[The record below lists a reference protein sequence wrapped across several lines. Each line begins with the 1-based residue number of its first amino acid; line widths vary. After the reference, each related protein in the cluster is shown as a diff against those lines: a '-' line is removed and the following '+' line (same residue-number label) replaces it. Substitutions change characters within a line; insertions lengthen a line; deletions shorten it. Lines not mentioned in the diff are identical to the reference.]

1 MNAKTR
7 PEAQTPLQI
16 ARRLAADF
24 AENAAERDVAGGTPK
39 AERDA
44 LRRSGLLSLIIP
56 REYGGLGAS
65 WSETLQTVRELA
77 RVDSSIAHVYGFQ
90 HLMLATVRLF
100 SRPEQWQPWFELT
113 ARNRWFWGNAL
124 NPLDNRTV
132 ARRFDGW
139 REFSGKKSFCSGARD
154 SEMLIASALD
164 GEGGPLLIAA
174 IPTAR
179 SGISLGQDWDNMGQR
194 QTDSGSAIFE
204 RVRVEESE
212 LLLDPGPLSTPFA
225 CLRPLIAQLIF
236 TEVFLG
242 IAEGAFEEARQYT
255 LREARPWFRSEV
267 AEANADPYVLA
278 RYGEFWVGLES
289 TRALVERAAQRLDA
303 AWSKGPALDASE
315 RGQLALAIAAA
326 KVAATRNGLDL
337 CNRMFEVTGARSTH
351 AALRL
356 DRYWRNLRT
365 QTLHD
370 PLAGRLGAEPV
381 TAATDLLLMN
391 ASTHT
396 PDRLLTLPRS
406 PNLATSIRA
415 TAQVF
420 EDPKS
425 QALLEHLRQVAPSE
439 ASVLVIGE
447 TGTGKELVARHIHNL
462 SARRNGPFVAVNC
475 GAFSESLVEAE
486 LFGHEK
492 GAFTGAL
499 AAKAGWFEE
508 ANGGTLFLD
517 EIGDLPMPIQVK
529 LLRVLQER
537 EVVRL
542 GSRKSIP
549 IDVRVLAATN
559 VQLERAINAGHFR
572 EDLYYRLN
580 VVSLELSPLRER
592 PGDILPLTRHFI
604 AEYSRR
610 LGYGQSQLSP
620 EAAQKLRAY
629 SWPGNIRELENV
641 IHHTLLICR
650 DGLIR
655 ADDLH
660 LSNLRLERGE
670 ELARGGP
677 ASGAA
682 EHLLQQAFQRL
693 FEEQGENLHGRV
705 EDALLRAAYRF
716 CHGNQVHTANLLGL
730 SRNVTRTRLIAI
742 GELVV
747 NKRGGQRID
756 GERAVRLSI

>member
-179 SGISLGQDWDNMGQR
+179 SGISLGQDWDNMGQ
-194 QTDSGSAIFE
+194 
-204 RVRVEESE
+204 
-212 LLLDPGPLSTPFA
+212 A

-278 RYGEFWVGLES
+278 RYGECWVGLES

-303 AWSKGPALDASE
+303 AWSEGPALDASE

-370 PLAGRLGAEPV
+370 PL
-381 TAATDLLLMN
+381 DY
-391 ASTHT
+391 
-396 PDRLLTLPRS
+396 
-406 PNLATSIRA
+406 
-415 TAQVF
+415 
-420 EDPKS
+420 K
-425 QALLEHLRQVAPSE
+425 
-439 ASVLVIGE
+439 
-447 TGTGKELVARHIHNL
+447 
-462 SARRNGPFVAVNC
+462 
-475 GAFSESLVEAE
+475 
-486 LFGHEK
+486 
-492 GAFTGAL
+492 
-499 AAKAGWFEE
+499 
-508 ANGGTLFLD
+508 
-517 EIGDLPMPIQVK
+517 
-529 LLRVLQER
+529 
-537 EVVRL
+537 
-542 GSRKSIP
+542 
-549 IDVRVLAATN
+549 
-559 VQLERAINAGHFR
+559 
-572 EDLYYRLN
+572 
-580 VVSLELSPLRER
+580 
-592 PGDILPLTRHFI
+592 
-604 AEYSRR
+604 
-610 LGYGQSQLSP
+610 
-620 EAAQKLRAY
+620 
-629 SWPGNIRELENV
+629 IRELG
-641 IHHTLLICR
+641 
-650 DGLIR
+650 DW
-655 ADDLH
+655 
-660 LSNLRLERGE
+660 
-670 ELARGGP
+670 
-677 ASGAA
+677 
-682 EHLLQQAFQRL
+682 
-693 FEEQGENLHGRV
+693 
-705 EDALLRAAYRF
+705 AL
-716 CHGNQVHTANLLGL
+716 NQSPPQPTFY
-730 SRNVTRTRLIAI
+730 S
-742 GELVV
+742 
-747 NKRGGQRID
+747 
-756 GERAVRLSI
+756 

>member
-164 GEGGPLLIAA
+164 GEGGALLIAA

-267 AEANADPYVLA
+267 TEANADPYVLA

-289 TRALVERAAQRLDA
+289 TRALVER
-303 AWSKGPALDASE
+303 
-315 RGQLALAIAAA
+315 
-326 KVAATRNGLDL
+326 
-337 CNRMFEVTGARSTH
+337 
-351 AALRL
+351 
-356 DRYWRNLRT
+356 
-365 QTLHD
+365 
-370 PLAGRLGAEPV
+370 
-381 TAATDLLLMN
+381 
-391 ASTHT
+391 
-396 PDRLLTLPRS
+396 
-406 PNLATSIRA
+406 
-415 TAQVF
+415 
-420 EDPKS
+420 
-425 QALLEHLRQVAPSE
+425 
-439 ASVLVIGE
+439 
-447 TGTGKELVARHIHNL
+447 
-462 SARRNGPFVAVNC
+462 
-475 GAFSESLVEAE
+475 
-486 LFGHEK
+486 
-492 GAFTGAL
+492 
-499 AAKAGWFEE
+499 
-508 ANGGTLFLD
+508 
-517 EIGDLPMPIQVK
+517 EIP
-529 LLRVLQER
+529 
-537 EVVRL
+537 
-542 GSRKSIP
+542 
-549 IDVRVLAATN
+549 
-559 VQLERAINAGHFR
+559 
-572 EDLYYRLN
+572 
-580 VVSLELSPLRER
+580 
-592 PGDILPLTRHFI
+592 
-604 AEYSRR
+604 
-610 LGYGQSQLSP
+610 
-620 EAAQKLRAY
+620 
-629 SWPGNIRELENV
+629 
-641 IHHTLLICR
+641 
-650 DGLIR
+650 
-655 ADDLH
+655 
-660 LSNLRLERGE
+660 
-670 ELARGGP
+670 
-677 ASGAA
+677 
-682 EHLLQQAFQRL
+682 
-693 FEEQGENLHGRV
+693 
-705 EDALLRAAYRF
+705 
-716 CHGNQVHTANLLGL
+716 
-730 SRNVTRTRLIAI
+730 
-742 GELVV
+742 
-747 NKRGGQRID
+747 
-756 GERAVRLSI
+756 